1 MDETGDIRAGR
12 LPADAIRQNFL
23 DAHPPLDKRAALV
36 EASRCHFCWDAPC
49 VTACPT
55 GIDIPSFIRKIATDN
70 MKGAATD
77 ILSAN
82 IMGGMC
88 ARVCPTEILCE
99 QACVRHDQ
107 DEKPVE
113 IGLLQR
119 HATDWV
125 YGSGTMPPVQLFQR
139 GAPTGRHVA
148 VVGGGPAG
156 LACAHRLAMLGH
168 EVTIFDARDKLGGL
182 NEYGIA
188 AYKTVDDFA
197 AREVAWI
204 LSIGGITVK
213 TGQMLGRDIT
223 LDELRA
229 GYDAVFLGL
238 GLGAVRALGSPGE
251 DLAGVEPAVDFIA
264 RLRQADDL
272 DHVTVGRQVV
282 VIGGGNTAVDAAVQ
296 SKKLGAEDVTMVYRR
311 GTAEMSATPDEQ
323 DFARTNGVVLRT
335 WLRPVAVHGADGRV
349 TGVEFAYTAPDADG
363 RPQDTGD
370 RRVIAADQVLLAI
383 GQVLVPD
390 GFGGAAVLEMA
401 GGRIVVDGGMATSLA
416 GVWAGGDC
424 VEGGID
430 LTVQAVEHGKRAAL
444 SIAATLAAL
453 DGVAA

>member
-12 LPADAIRQNFL
+12 LPAEDLGRNFL
-23 DAHPPLDKRAALV
+23 DAHPPLHGRAALV

-49 VTACPT
+49 VKACPT
-55 GIDIPSFIRKIATDN
+55 SIDIPSFIRKIATDN

-107 DEKPVE
+107 DDKPVE

-119 HATDWV
+119 HATEWV
-125 YGSGTMPPVQLFQR
+125 YGSDTTPATQLFR
-139 GAPTGRHVA
+139 RAAPSGRRVA

-156 LACAHRLAMLGH
+156 LSCAHRLAMLGH
-168 EVTIFDARDKLGGL
+168 DVTVFEAREKAGGL

-204 LSIGGITVK
+204 LSIGGIEVK
-213 TGQMLGRDIT
+213 TGQMLGRDIS
-223 LDELRA
+223 LDQLRA
-229 GYDAVFLGL
+229 EYDAVFLGL
-238 GLGAVRALGSPGE
+238 GLGAVRALGAEGE
-251 DLAGVEPAVDFIA
+251 TLAGVEPAVDFIA

-272 DHVTVGRQVV
+272 STLPVGRQVV

-311 GTAEMSATPDEQ
+311 GTEQMSATPVEQ
-323 DFARTNGVVLRT
+323 DFARSNGVVLRT
-335 WLRPVAVHGADGRV
+335 WMRPVKVHGANGRV
-349 TGVEFAYTAPDADG
+349 TGVEFAYTRAGDDG
-363 RPQDTGD
+363 RAVDTGET
-370 RRVIAADQVLLAI
+370 RLIAADQVLLAI
-383 GQVLVPD
+383 GQVLLPD
-390 GFGGAAVLEMA
+390 GFGGAAVLEMTGDRIAVDA
-401 GGRIVVDGGMATSLA
+401 GFATSLA

-424 VEGGID
+424 VASGID
-430 LTVQAVEHGKRAAL
+430 LTVQAVEHGKQAAL
-444 SIAATLAAL
+444 SIDAAFAAAQ
-453 DGVAA
+453 GRAA